1 MPDSTDRDKRI
12 QQALQLLIDEVRDR
26 IDRHPLGH
34 LVAGRGERIDL
45 RLSLPTALRDGQ
57 IAKTGHAAAE
67 AIQEAVQSLLQH
79 SALFQPGRVLCLR
92 CGVATCEHSGP
103 TDSRQ
108 VFAGWSPAGLPRF
121 VDFGQWLLQRR
132 DPRVDLLYRE
142 YREPPQV
149 VTVVV
154 PEAELAGSLIP
165 AFKQREDS
173 YRIHAQV
180 AAGWYQA
187 PAPNGPSGY
196 RQPFA
201 ISLQV
206 ISSRTS
212 RSTSRSNRHRR
223 RFGLNVLGIGP
234 GGEPLENL
242 YDRLGEIPW
251 GDAVRWAQGVLV
263 GIEGQLESSPRT
275 PPEAVEKRIEGMA
288 NAVARRLEKD
298 WRGKERRT
306 RHGQQRHEEKDRP
319 TRMALADLARAAP
332 ENLLYDTRR
341 ETLVVVGDRG
351 RAHVFNLAG
360 KLVTSVRYNPAIIE
374 KRRNNGV
381 WRPAA
386 AEEIRKVREQV
397 EAVAAGA

>member
-1 MPDSTDRDKRI
+1 MPDSTDHDERI

-45 RLSLPTALRDGQ
+45 RLALPTALRDGQ
-57 IAKTGHAAAE
+57 IARAGHDASE
-67 AIQEAVQSLLQH
+67 AIQEAIQSLLQH

-92 CGVATCEHSGP
+92 CQTATCEHSMP

-132 DPRVDLLYRE
+132 DPRVDLLYRDA
-142 YREPPQV
+142 PQV

-196 RQPFA
+196 RQPIA

-206 ISSRTS
+206 ISSR
-212 RSTSRSNRHRR
+212 TSRSNRHRR
-223 RFGLNVLGIGP
+223 RFGLNVIGIGP

-275 PPEAVEKRIEGMA
+275 PAEVVEKRIEGMV

-319 TRMALADLARAAP
+319 TRMAMADLARATP
-332 ENLLYDTRR
+332 ENLLFDTRR

-374 KRRNNGV
+374 KRRQNGL

-397 EAVAAGA
+397 NAVAAGA

>member
-1 MPDSTDRDKRI
+1 MPDSTDHDERI
-12 QQALQLLIDEVRDR
+12 QRALQLLIDEVRDR

-45 RLSLPTALRDGQ
+45 RLALPTALRDGQ
-57 IAKTGHAAAE
+57 IARAGHDASE
-67 AIQEAVQSLLQH
+67 AIQEAIQSLLQH

-92 CGVATCEHSGP
+92 CQTATCEHSAP

-108 VFAGWSPAGLPRF
+108 VFAGWSPAGIPRF
-121 VDFGQWLLQRR
+121 ADFGQWLLQRR
-132 DPRVDLLYRE
+132 DPRVDLLYRD
-142 YREPPQV
+142 PPQV

-154 PEAELAGSLIP
+154 PEAELAGNLIP

-180 AAGWYQA
+180 AAGWYRA
-187 PAPNGPSGY
+187 PAPNGPLGY
-196 RQPFA
+196 RQPIA

-206 ISSRTS
+206 ISSR
-212 RSTSRSNRHRR
+212 TSRSNRHRR
-223 RFGLNVLGIGP
+223 RFGLNVIGIGP

-275 PPEAVEKRIEGMA
+275 PPEVVEKRIEGMV

-319 TRMALADLARAAP
+319 TRMAMADLARATS
-332 ENLLYDTRR
+332 ENLLFDTRR

-374 KRRNNGV
+374 KRRQNGL

-397 EAVAAGA
+397 NAVAAGTAGA

>member
-1 MPDSTDRDKRI
+1 MPDSNHPDLRI

-57 IAKTGHAAAE
+57 IAKAGHDASE
-67 AIQEAVQSLLQH
+67 SIQEAVQSLLHH

-92 CGVATCEHSGP
+92 CQTATCEHSAP

-142 YREPPQV
+142 PPQV

-154 PEAELAGSLIP
+154 PEAELAGNLIP

-173 YRIHAQV
+173 YRIHFQV

-196 RQPFA
+196 RQPLA

-206 ISSRTS
+206 ISSR
-212 RSTSRSNRHRR
+212 STSLRNRHRR

-234 GGEPLENL
+234 GGEPLEKL

-275 PPEAVEKRIEGMA
+275 PPEAVEKRIEGMV

-306 RHGQQRHEEKDRP
+306 RHGQQRHDEKDRP
-319 TRMALADLARAAP
+319 TRMALADLARATP
-332 ENLLYDTRR
+332 ENLLFDTRR

-374 KRRNNGV
+374 KRRSNGV

>member
-1 MPDSTDRDKRI
+1 MPDSTHHDERIERI

-57 IAKTGHAAAE
+57 IAKSGHDASE

-92 CGVATCEHSGP
+92 CQTATCEHSGP

-142 YREPPQV
+142 PPQV

-154 PEAELAGSLIP
+154 PEAELAGNLIP

-196 RQPFA
+196 RQPLA

-206 ISSRTS
+206 ISSR
-212 RSTSRSNRHRR
+212 TSRSNRHRR
-223 RFGLNVLGIGP
+223 RFGLNVIGIGP

-251 GDAVRWAQGVLV
+251 GEAVRWAQGVLV

-275 PPEAVEKRIEGMA
+275 PPEAVEKRIEGMV

-306 RHGQQRHEEKDRP
+306 RHGQQRHDEKDRP

-332 ENLLYDTRR
+332 ENLLFDTRR

-397 EAVAAGA
+397 EAVAAGV

>member
-1 MPDSTDRDKRI
+1 MSDSTRHSESTERI

-57 IAKTGHAAAE
+57 IAKAGHDASE
-67 AIQEAVQSLLQH
+67 SIQEAVQSLLHH

-92 CGVATCEHSGP
+92 CQTATCEHSAP

-142 YREPPQV
+142 PPQV

-154 PEAELAGSLIP
+154 PGAELAGNLIP

-212 RSTSRSNRHRR
+212 RSNRHRR
-223 RFGLNVLGIGP
+223 RFGLNVLGVGP

-275 PPEAVEKRIEGMA
+275 PPEAVEKRIEGMV

-319 TRMALADLARAAP
+319 TRMALADLARATP
-332 ENLLYDTRR
+332 ENLLFDTRR

>member
-1 MPDSTDRDKRI
+1 MPDSTRRHESTDRI

-57 IAKTGHAAAE
+57 IAKSGQSTSE
-67 AIQEAVQSLLQH
+67 AIQEAVHSLLHH

-92 CGVATCEHSGP
+92 CGTAVCEHSAP
-103 TDSRQ
+103 TDGRQ
-108 VFAGWSPAGLPRF
+108 VFTGWSPAGLPRF
-121 VDFGQWLLQRR
+121 ADFGQWLLQRR

-142 YREPPQV
+142 PPQV

-154 PEAELAGSLIP
+154 SGAELEGSLIP
-165 AFKQREDS
+165 AFRQREDS
-173 YRIHAQV
+173 YRVHAQV
-180 AAGWYQA
+180 AAGWYHA
-187 PAPNGPSGY
+187 PAANGGY

-206 ISSRTS
+206 ISSRTK
-212 RSTSRSNRHRR
+212 RHRR
-223 RFGLNVLGIGP
+223 RFGLNVLGVGP

-263 GIEGQLESSPRT
+263 GIEGQLESGARI
-275 PPEAVEKRIEGMA
+275 PPEAVEKRIEGMV

-306 RHGQQRHEEKDRP
+306 RHGQQRHDEKDRP

-332 ENLLYDTRR
+332 ENLLFDTRR

-351 RAHVFNLAG
+351 RAHVFNLGG

-374 KRRNNGV
+374 KRRTNGM
-381 WRPAA
+381 WRRAA

-397 EAVAAGA
+397 EAVAAGTAG

>member
-1 MPDSTDRDKRI
+1 MPDSTRHDERTERI

-45 RLSLPTALRDGQ
+45 RLSLPTALRDGH
-57 IAKTGHAAAE
+57 IAKAGHDASE
-67 AIQEAVQSLLQH
+67 SIQEAVQSLLHH

-92 CGVATCEHSGP
+92 CQTAVCEHSAP

-142 YREPPQV
+142 PPQV

-154 PEAELAGSLIP
+154 PGAELAGNLIP

-173 YRIHAQV
+173 YRVHAQV

-201 ISLQV
+201 LSLQV
-206 ISSRTS
+206 ISSRTK
-212 RSTSRSNRHRR
+212 RHRR

-251 GDAVRWAQGVLV
+251 GEAVRWAQGVLV

-275 PPEAVEKRIEGMA
+275 PPEVVEKRIEGMV

-332 ENLLYDTRR
+332 ENLLFDTRR

-381 WRPAA
+381 WRLAA

-397 EAVAAGA
+397 GAVAAGA

>member
-1 MPDSTDRDKRI
+1 MPDSADRELRI
-12 QQALQLLIDEVRDR
+12 QQALRLLVDEVRDR

-34 LVAGRGERIDL
+34 LIAGRGERIDL
-45 RLSLPTALRDGQ
+45 RLALPTALRDGQ
-57 IAKTGHAAAE
+57 IEKVGHDASE
-67 AIQEAVQSLLQH
+67 SIQEAVQSLLHH
-79 SALFQPGRVLCLR
+79 SAVFQPGRVLCLR
-92 CGVATCEHSGP
+92 CETAECEHAAP

-108 VFAGWSPAGLPRF
+108 VFAGWGPAGLPRF

-142 YREPPQV
+142 PPQI
-149 VTVVV
+149 VTVVM
-154 PEAELAGSLIP
+154 PEGELAGNLIP
-165 AFKQREDS
+165 AFRQREDS

-187 PAPNGPSGY
+187 PAVNGPY
-196 RQPFA
+196 RQPIA

-206 ISSRTS
+206 ISTRSRG
-212 RSTSRSNRHRR
+212 RHR
-223 RFGLNVLGIGP
+223 RFGLNVIGIGP
-234 GGEPLENL
+234 GGQPLEHV
-242 YDRLGEIPW
+242 YDRLGELPW
-251 GDAVRWAQGVLV
+251 GEAVRWAQGVLV
-263 GIEGQLESSPRT
+263 GIEGQLESAPRT
-275 PPEAVEKRIEGMA
+275 PREAIEKRIEGLA

-306 RHGQQRHEEKDRP
+306 RHGQQRHAEGDRP
-319 TRMALADLARAAP
+319 TRMALADLARATP
-332 ENLLYDTRR
+332 ENLLFDTRR

-351 RAHVFNLAG
+351 RAHVFSLAG
-360 KLVTSVRYNPAIIE
+360 KLVTSVRYNPAVIE
-374 KRRNNGV
+374 KRRQNGM

>member
-1 MPDSTDRDKRI
+1 VPDSTYRDERI

-57 IAKTGHAAAE
+57 IAKAGHDASE
-67 AIQEAVQSLLQH
+67 SIQEAVQSLLHH

-92 CGVATCEHSGP
+92 CQTATCEHSAP

-142 YREPPQV
+142 PPQV

-154 PEAELAGSLIP
+154 PGAELAGNLIP
-165 AFKQREDS
+165 AFQQREDS

-201 ISLQV
+201 LSLQV
-206 ISSRTS
+206 ISSRTK
-212 RSTSRSNRHRR
+212 RRHR

-251 GDAVRWAQGVLV
+251 GDAVRWAQGLLV

-275 PPEAVEKRIEGMA
+275 PPEAVEKRIEGMM

-319 TRMALADLARAAP
+319 TRMALADLARATP
-332 ENLLYDTRR
+332 ENLLFDTRR

-360 KLVTSVRYNPAIIE
+360 KLVTSVRYNPAVIE

-381 WRPAA
+381 WRLAA

>member
-1 MPDSTDRDKRI
+1 MPDSTYRDERI

-57 IAKTGHAAAE
+57 IAKAGHDASE
-67 AIQEAVQSLLQH
+67 SIQEAVQSLLHH

-92 CGVATCEHSGP
+92 CQTATCEHSAP

-142 YREPPQV
+142 PPQV

-154 PEAELAGSLIP
+154 PGAELAGNLIP
-165 AFKQREDS
+165 AFQQREDS

-201 ISLQV
+201 LSLQV
-206 ISSRTS
+206 ISSRTK
-212 RSTSRSNRHRR
+212 RRHR

-251 GDAVRWAQGVLV
+251 GDAVRWAQGLLV

-275 PPEAVEKRIEGMA
+275 PPEAVEKRIEGMM

-319 TRMALADLARAAP
+319 TRMALADLARATP
-332 ENLLYDTRR
+332 ENLLFDTRR

-360 KLVTSVRYNPAIIE
+360 KLVTSVRYNPAVIE

-381 WRPAA
+381 WRLAA